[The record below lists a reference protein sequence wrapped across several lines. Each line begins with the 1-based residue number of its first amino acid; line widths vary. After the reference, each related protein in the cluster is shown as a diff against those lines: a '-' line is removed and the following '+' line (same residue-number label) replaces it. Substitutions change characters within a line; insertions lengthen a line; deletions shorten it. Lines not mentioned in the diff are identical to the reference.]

1 MSKNCAIK
9 YADIEAKTAK
19 GEAEK
24 TKLKVSSSIGDEL
37 FAGKTS
43 PNKRRAIEKIEDTI
57 PITTTWLAFR
67 FPNIS
72 EMISVIRKVI
82 GYGRTPTD
90 NSKSFIPNISKLN
103 GYHEKNFWKIRLD
116 TTKAV
121 MKIEPRKKY
130 NFCANNLFSEFKAIL
145 YLC

>member
-1 MSKNCAIK
+1 MSKNWAIK

-19 GEAEK
+19 GDAEN
-24 TKLKVSSSIGDEL
+24 TKLKVSSSIGDVL
-37 FAGKTS
+37 FAGNTS
-43 PNKRRAIEKIEDTI
+43 PNKRRAIEKIDAAI
-57 PITTTWLAFR
+57 PIITTWLAFL

-72 EMISVIRKVI
+72 EMISVIRKVM

-90 NSKSFIPNISKLN
+90 NSKSFIPNTSKFN
-103 GYHEKNFWKIRLD
+103 GCQEKNFWKIRLD

-130 NFCANNLFSEFKAIL
+130 NFCASNLSTEFKTIL
-145 YLC
+145 YLN

>member
-24 TKLKVSSSIGDEL
+24 TKLKVSSLIGDEL
-37 FAGKTS
+37 FAGKTF
-43 PNKRRAIEKIEDTI
+43 PKRRRPIEKIEDTI
-57 PITTTWLAFR
+57 PITTTWLAFL

-72 EMISVIRKVI
+72 EIISVIKKVI

-90 NSKSFIPNISKLN
+90 NSKSFIPNTSKSN

-121 MKIEPRKKY
+121 MKIEPRNKY
-130 NFCANNLFSEFKAIL
+130 NFCANNLFSEFKTIL
-145 YLC
+145 CLS

>member
-24 TKLKVSSSIGDEL
+24 TKLKVSSSIGEEL
-37 FAGKTS
+37 FAGNTS
-43 PNKRRAIEKIEDTI
+43 PNKRSPIEKIEDTM
-57 PITTTWLAFR
+57 PITTTWLAFF

-72 EMISVIRKVI
+72 EIISVIKNVM

-90 NSKSFIPNISKLN
+90 NSKSFIPNTWKLY

-121 MKIEPRKKY
+121 MKIEPRKIY
-130 NFCANNLFSEFKAIL
+130 NFCANNLFSECKTIL
-145 YLC
+145 YLS

>member
-19 GEAEK
+19 GDAEK
-24 TKLKVSSSIGDEL
+24 TKLKVWSSIGDEL

-43 PNKRRAIEKIEDTI
+43 PNRRRAIEKIEDTI
-57 PITTTWLAFR
+57 PITTTWLAFL

-72 EMISVIRKVI
+72 ETISVIKNVI

-90 NSKSFIPNISKLN
+90 NSKSFIPNTGKLN
-103 GYHEKNFWKIRLD
+103 GYHEKNFWKIRLE

-121 MKIEPRKKY
+121 MKIELRKKY
-130 NFCANNLFSEFKAIL
+130 NFCANNLFSELKIIL
-145 YLC
+145 YLS

>member
-1 MSKNCAIK
+1 MSKNWAIK

-24 TKLKVSSSIGDEL
+24 TKLKVLSSIGDEL
-37 FAGKTS
+37 LAGNTS
-43 PNKRRAIEKIEDTI
+43 PKRRRPIEKIDAKI
-57 PITTTWLAFR
+57 PITTTWLAFL

-72 EMISVIRKVI
+72 EIISVIRKVI

-90 NSKSFIPNISKLN
+90 NSKSFIPNTSKFN

-121 MKIEPRKKY
+121 MKIELRKKY
-130 NFCANNLFSEFKAIL
+130 NFWASNLLLEFKTIL
-145 YLC
+145 YLS

>member
-24 TKLKVSSSIGDEL
+24 TKLKVSSSIGEEL
-37 FAGKTS
+37 FAGNTS
-43 PNKRRAIEKIEDTI
+43 PNKRSPIEKIEDTM
-57 PITTTWLAFR
+57 PITTTWLAFL

-72 EMISVIRKVI
+72 EIISVIKNVM

-90 NSKSFIPNISKLN
+90 NSKSFIPNTSKLY

-121 MKIEPRKKY
+121 MKIEPRKIY
-130 NFCANNLFSEFKAIL
+130 NFCANNLFSECKTIL
-145 YLC
+145 YLS

>member
-37 FAGKTS
+37 FAGRTS
-43 PNKRRAIEKIEDTI
+43 PNRRRAIEKIEDTI
-57 PITTTWLAFR
+57 PITTTWLAFL

-72 EMISVIRKVI
+72 ETTSVTKNVI
-82 GYGRTPTD
+82 G
-90 NSKSFIPNISKLN
+90 
-103 GYHEKNFWKIRLD
+103 
-116 TTKAV
+116 
-121 MKIEPRKKY
+121 
-130 NFCANNLFSEFKAIL
+130 
-145 YLC
+145 

>member
-9 YADIEAKTAK
+9 YADIEAKTAR

-24 TKLKVSSSIGDEL
+24 TKLKVSSSIGEEL
-37 FAGKTS
+37 FAGSTFPSKRS
-43 PNKRRAIEKIEDTI
+43 PIEKIEDTM
-57 PITTTWLAFR
+57 PITTTWLAFL

-72 EMISVIRKVI
+72 EIISVIKNVM

-90 NSKSFIPNISKLN
+90 NSKSFIPNTWKLY

-121 MKIEPRKKY
+121 MKIEPRKIY
-130 NFCANNLFSEFKAIL
+130 NFCANNLFSECKTIL
-145 YLC
+145 YLS